1 MLNSSCTTVA
11 VLGIPFHN
19 VTMDETVALIEEQI
33 REGGFHQVATA
44 NVDFLK
50 NAICDQRLR
59 DTLCSCDMV
68 VPDGMPVV
76 WMSRLIGAP
85 LTRSVSLS
93 ARRFDR
99 ARGGRICSR
108 CR

>member
-1 MLNSSCTTVA
+1 MLNHSCSTVA

-50 NAICDQRLR
+50 NAMRSKSLHNI
-59 DTLCSCDMV
+59 LCSCDMV

-76 WMSRLIGAP
+76 WMSRLIGTC
-85 LTRSVSLS
+85 LTLCIRMTP
-93 ARRFDR
+93 
-99 ARGGRICSR
+99 
-108 CR
+108 